1 MPIIQIELLEGRTVE
16 QKRELVKRITEV
28 TVDVVKCPP
37 EAVKIIIREM
47 KPENYGDGGVLRADK
62 K

>member
-1 MPIIQIELLEGRTVE
+1 VQ
-16 QKRELVKRITEV
+16 RITEV